1 MSYLTRSGWTAYA
14 SDYNAG
20 EEPAKMIDGDAS
32 SFWRSNTSSPSVWID
47 LGAPT
52 VFTRLWVQGLNIYMP
67 TQVQVYVSSDGST
80 WGSAVASTTW
90 VQTGFS
96 QNNFLDLGGQNIR
109 WIKVLVLANSGFNLI
124 AEFNLEDLSAVS
136 VSKVN
141 AYAVAAP
148 KSGVD
153 VSKVNTYAVLGPNPG
168 VNVSKVNAYAVLAPI
183 PPAVGGGSAK
193 SFLFAPRL
201 D

>member
-1 MSYLTRSGWTAYA
+1 MSYLSRSGWTAFA
-14 SDYNAG
+14 SASESG
-20 EEPAKMIDGDAS
+20 EGPANMIDGNAS
-32 SFWRSNTSSPSVWID
+32 SFWRSFTSTPSVWID

-67 TQVQVYVSSDGST
+67 TQVQVFVSSDGST

-96 QNNFLDLGGQNIR
+96 QNNFLDLGGQNSR
-109 WIKVLVLANSGFNLI
+109 WIKVLVLANSGYNLI
-124 AEFNLEDLSAVS
+124 AELNLEDLSAVS

-148 KSGVD
+148 NSGVD
-153 VSKVNTYAVLGPNPG
+153 VSKVNAYAVAAPNRG
-168 VNVSKVNAYAVLAPI
+168 ISISKVNAYAVLI
-183 PPAVGGGSAK
+183 PPVGAGSAK